1 MQKNSKVE
9 SLFIALDE
17 SSNLLKEKL
26 NITYLE
32 ALAEAGEN
40 LFQKE
45 VIQQVDKETLEQ
57 LQRYIRGTAIDEL
70 PKESIR
76 KAFQLAV
83 LKGMKE
89 ASQAHHQLTPDA
101 VSLFISFL
109 VDKLVR
115 KKPFSLLDPAI
126 GTGNLVSAI
135 QNQIESEMTCYGFEV
150 DEVLIK
156 LAYVNAN
163 LQMNEIELYHEDS
176 LKPMFIPQVDL
187 VVSDLPVGYYPNE
200 EVAKNYELNEE
211 KPYIHHLM
219 IEQSIKQVKDGG
231 ILIFLIPNF
240 LFETSSAAKLQQFIK
255 KHAIILGLLQLP
267 LSMFKSS
274 TLAKS
279 IFILQ
284 KNGENVKIPRQ
295 ALLAEL
301 PSFSRK
307 DALADMI
314 TQINKWMKDEL
325 NIDS

>member
-1 MQKNSKVE
+1 MQTNSE
-9 SLFIALDE
+9 METLFIALDE
-17 SSNLLKEKL
+17 STKLLKDKL
-26 NITYLE
+26 DLTYLD

-40 LFQKE
+40 IFQKE
-45 VIQQVDKETLEQ
+45 IMQQVDEETIEKLTKLMEP
-57 LQRYIRGTAIDEL
+57 IDIDEL

-89 ASQAHHQLTPDA
+89 ASQAHHELTPDA
-101 VSLFISFL
+101 VSIFISFL
-109 VDKLVR
+109 VNKLVR
-115 KKPFSLLDPAI
+115 KDSFTLLDPAV

-135 QNQIESEMTCYGFEV
+135 QNQTEKKMICHGFEV
-150 DEVLIK
+150 DESLIK

-163 LQMNEIELYHEDS
+163 LQKNEIELFHEDS
-176 LKPMFIPQVDL
+176 LKPMFLSPVDV

-211 KPYIHHLM
+211 KPFVHHLM
-219 IEQSIKQVKDGG
+219 IEQSLKQMKDGG

-240 LFETSSAAKLQQFIK
+240 LFATESATKLQKFIK
-255 KHAIILGLLQLP
+255 EHAIILGLLQLP
-267 LSMFKSS
+267 LSMFKSEKM
-274 TLAKS
+274 AKS

-284 KNGENVKIPRQ
+284 KKGENVKTPRQ

-307 DALADMI
+307 EALADMI
-314 TQINKWMKDEL
+314 QRINQWMKDEL
-325 NIDS
+325 NID